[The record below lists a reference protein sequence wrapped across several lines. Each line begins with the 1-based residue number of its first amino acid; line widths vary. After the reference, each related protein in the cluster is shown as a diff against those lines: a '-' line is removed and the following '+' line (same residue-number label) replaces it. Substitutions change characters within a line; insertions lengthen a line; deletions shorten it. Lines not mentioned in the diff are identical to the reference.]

1 MVKRKIK
8 TRLLPRKRKKRK
20 SKKSSDSESD
30 GGEESKKKDKEAEPF
45 TGQWQEASLGDQQ
58 RNDKFFRLMGGFKKS
73 NTADEKKSASA
84 SSSFAFKAL
93 DAKRQERLYKGL
105 EHQYDQAFQTTKMN
119 RGKGLGFS

>member
-1 MVKRKIK
+1 
-8 TRLLPRKRKKRK
+8 
-20 SKKSSDSESD
+20 
-30 GGEESKKKDKEAEPF
+30 
-45 TGQWQEASLGDQQ
+45 
-58 RNDKFFRLMGGFKKS
+58 MGGFKKS
-73 NTADEKKSASA
+73 NTTEDKKSAA

>member
-1 MVKRKIK
+1 MTEISENFPIFNIGHCPPLKIHVF
-8 TRLLPRKRKKRK
+8 
-20 SKKSSDSESD
+20 SSNLSFFCSVFIQ
-30 GGEESKKKDKEAEPF
+30 AAPF

-73 NTADEKKSASA
+73 NTADEKKAAA